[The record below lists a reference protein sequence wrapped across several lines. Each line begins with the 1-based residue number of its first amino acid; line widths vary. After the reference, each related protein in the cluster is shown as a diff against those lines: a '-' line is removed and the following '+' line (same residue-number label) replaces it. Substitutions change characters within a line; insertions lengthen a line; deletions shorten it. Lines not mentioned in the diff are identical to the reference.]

1 MMASESK
8 SLWDT
13 MATAS
18 KAHGEHNDCTV
29 MALTAATGCS
39 YDDCHAALQQAGRKN
54 RRGCQFPTIG
64 KRAAKSLGFLMEEMD
79 WRDYSAKTMIT
90 AERDRK
96 LRTGKYVLRVR
107 GHVAAMVDGKIV
119 DWTAG
124 RRHRIRNIYT
134 FTAIE
139 AAPAPA
145 PKAPMQDPIPKG
157 SAKWLAFTKYKK
169 SDNLELF

>member
-64 KRAAKSLGFLMEEMD
+64 KRAAKSLGFLMEELD
-79 WRDYSAKTMIT
+79 YRDYSAKTMIT
-90 AERDRK
+90 AERDRR
-96 LRTGKYVLRVR
+96 LATGKYVIRVR
-107 GHVAAMVDGKIV
+107 GHVAALVDGKVV
-119 DWTAG
+119 DWSAG
-124 RRHRIRNIYT
+124 RRHRINNIYT
-134 FTAIE
+134 FTAIDKAPE
-139 AAPAPA
+139 WAAPAKRPA
-145 PKAPMQDPIPKG
+145 GTETWRSFRKY
-157 SAKWLAFTKYKK
+157 TKR
-169 SDNLELF
+169 DNLELF

>member
-8 SLWDT
+8 TLWDT

-18 KAHGEHNDCTV
+18 KAHGESNDCTV

-39 YDDCHAALQQAGRKN
+39 YDDCHAALRKAGRKN

-64 KRAAKSLGFLMEEMD
+64 KAAAKSLGFLMEELD

-90 AERDRK
+90 AERDRR
-96 LRTGKYVLRVR
+96 LRTGNFVVRVR
-107 GHVAAMVDGKIV
+107 GHVAALVDGKIV

-134 FTAIE
+134 FTPMDKAPE
-139 AAPAPA
+139 WAAPAKA
-145 PKAPMQDPIPKG
+145 PKG
-157 SAKWLAFTKYKK
+157 TAKWQAFTKYKK